1 MPSVR
6 LGSGAGST
14 RGDPFPYTRAMSD
27 TTRVVAIINQKGGV
41 GKTTTTANLGAAL
54 ARSGLRICLVDL
66 DPQAHLSLHL
76 GVRCSPDDATVYDL
90 LLDPEADAASIAVE
104 VEPGLDL
111 LPAETDLAAV
121 ETDLANVDDRRS
133 RLGLALQRS
142 HQRWDAIL
150 IDCPPSLGVLTIN
163 ALGAATEVFVP
174 MQAHFLALQGV
185 GKLLE
190 TVGLVCGSVNPSLQ
204 VTGIVL
210 CMHET
215 QTTLAR
221 EVVED
226 LELFLESARTQD
238 VPWQT
243 CKVLTPAVRR
253 NIKLAEAP
261 SFGQSIFSYDPTCR
275 GASDYLALAES
286 VRANW
291 CMPPV
296 VVDEEDVNVPT
307 DASGSPGETPC

>member
-1 MPSVR
+1 MPE
-6 LGSGAGST
+6 T
-14 RGDPFPYTRAMSD
+14 R
-27 TTRVVAIINQKGGV
+27 RVVAIINQKGGV

-54 ARSGLRICLVDL
+54 ARAGVRTCLVDL

-76 GVRCSPDDATVYDL
+76 GVRPGPDDPTVYDM
-90 LLDPEADAASIAVE
+90 LLDQSVTAIDAAVE

-111 LPAETDLAAV
+111 IPAETDLAAA
-121 ETDLANVDDRRS
+121 ETDLAATPDRQS
-133 RLGLALQRS
+133 RLSRSLATS
-142 HQRWDAIL
+142 GDRWDAIL

-190 TVGLVCGSVNPSLQ
+190 TVGLVCAGVNPSLR
-204 VTGIVL
+204 VSGIVL

-226 LELFLESARTQD
+226 LKTFLETSSAQD
-238 VPWQT
+238 VPWRT
-243 CKVLTPAVRR
+243 CRMLSPPIRR
-253 NIKLAEAP
+253 NIKLAESP
-261 SFGQSIFSYDPTCR
+261 SFGQSIFEYDPKCR
-275 GASDYLALAES
+275 GASDYAALAES
-286 VRANW
+286 VIAMWRSPASE
-291 CMPPV
+291 V
-296 VVDEEDVNVPT
+296 EVKVDATSSQGAD
-307 DASGSPGETPC
+307 SIG